1 MRDAEAIR
9 GAFEAEYARN
19 IDRIL
24 TQIKGPCL
32 MGEDITIPDIVLT
45 HCGGW
50 AFVAKFPTD
59 NAEFKNYLKTMR
71 ARPAYQRAS
80 ALAQS

>member
-1 MRDAEAIR
+1 
-9 GAFEAEYARN
+9 
-19 IDRIL
+19 
-24 TQIKGPCL
+24 
-32 MGEDITIPDIVLT
+32 MGEDITIPDLVLT

-80 ALAQS
+80 VLAQS